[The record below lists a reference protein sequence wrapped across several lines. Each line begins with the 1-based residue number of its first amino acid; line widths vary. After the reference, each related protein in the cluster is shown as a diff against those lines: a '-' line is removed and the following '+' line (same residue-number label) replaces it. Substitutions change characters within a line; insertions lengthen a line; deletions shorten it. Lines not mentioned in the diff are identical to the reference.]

1 MANHRGEDTMTVIDA
16 HQHLVGGP
24 QMGQY
29 QVSLLNGRGFHGK
42 GHPGFTAEMVA
53 NWKNAGKTHIQL
65 LDEVGTDVAFL
76 SPRPFTLMHSEK
88 PDKIVHWFCEAN
100 NDAIALACK
109 NEPNRFRG
117 VAGLP
122 QCDGSPVT
130 DTFEEI
136 DRCIN
141 DLGFVGVMINP
152 DPSEGQHTTPT
163 MGDQY
168 WYPLYEK
175 LEKEDI
181 PALIHPASCKDLRE
195 SFHNHFITEES
206 IQILA
211 LAVSTVFDDFPNLK
225 LIISHGGG
233 SIPYQVGR
241 WRARLRGK
249 NGEET
254 FDEHIKKL
262 YYDTCLYN
270 QESLELLFKIIG
282 PDRCLFGTERPGAG
296 SAHNPR
302 TDEWYDNTKP
312 YIDNIEFLS
321 DADRTAIFEGNARK
335 VYAKRYQ

>member
-1 MANHRGEDTMTVIDA
+1 MIIDA
-16 HQHLVGGP
+16 HQHLVSGA
-24 QMGQY
+24 QIGQY
-29 QVSLLNGRGFHGK
+29 QAFLLNGRGFHGK
-42 GHPGFTAEMVA
+42 GNPPITPEVVA
-53 NWKNAGKTHIQL
+53 SWKQHGKTHSQL

-88 PDKIVHWFCEAN
+88 PEKIVHWFAELN
-100 NDAIALACK
+100 NTAISYAVQ

-122 QCDGSPVT
+122 QCEGAPIT

-141 DLGFVGVMINP
+141 DLGFVGIMINP
-152 DPSEGQHTTPT
+152 DPSEGAHTTPT
-163 MGDQY
+163 MGDEY

-175 LEKEDI
+175 MEKEDI
-181 PALIHPASCKDLRE
+181 PALIHSAACKDLRE

-206 IQILA
+206 IGILS
-211 LAVSTVFDDFPNLK
+211 LATSTVFEDFPKLK
-225 LIISHGGG
+225 IIMGHGGG

-254 FDEHIKKL
+254 FDQHMRNL

-270 QESLELLFKIIG
+270 EESLELLFKVVG

-296 SAHNPR
+296 SAENPR
-302 TDEWYDNTKP
+302 TGDWYDDTKP
-312 YIDNIEFLS
+312 LIDGIGFLS
-321 DADRTAIFEGNARK
+321 DEDRGAIYEGNARS
-335 VYAKRYQ
+335 VYGARYK